1 MNLYL
6 YLEIFNR
13 EFLSKMLI
21 GMESASKGANV
32 YFGRVKPY
40 LLRGF
45 FAPGVILEKSNT
57 PAPKKIDEL
66 LFYKRKNFSITSLDE
81 ESGLLS
87 IKTNKKNNFNNYPKI
102 RFSDKS
108 ISLTDKI
115 FTWGRYNFYKQ

>member
-6 YLEIFNR
+6 YLEILNR

-21 GMESASKGANV
+21 AMESASKGVSV

-57 PAPKKIDEL
+57 PAPKKIEEL
-66 LFYKRKNFSITSLDE
+66 LKY
-81 ESGLLS
+81 
-87 IKTNKKNNFNNYPKI
+87 KKNNFIVTSLEKKSVYLRCHLGK
-102 RFSDKS
+102 KVLS
-108 ISLTDKI
+108 ISM
-115 FTWGRYNFYKQ
+115 